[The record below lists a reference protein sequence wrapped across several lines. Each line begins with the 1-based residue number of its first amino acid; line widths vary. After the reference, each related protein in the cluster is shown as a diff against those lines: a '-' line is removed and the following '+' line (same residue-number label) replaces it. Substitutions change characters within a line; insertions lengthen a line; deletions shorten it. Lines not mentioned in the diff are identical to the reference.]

1 MEYQN
6 IMNLLDNTPNQPTK
20 FRTKSCVEI
29 NGTYSTGSQIK
40 FKISVLKSRLSDYR
54 DPDILVGET
63 ILVENTAY

>member
-20 FRTKSCVEI
+20 FSTKSWDEI

-40 FKISVLKSRLSDYR
+40 FKISMLKSRLSDYR
-54 DPDILVGET
+54 DPYILVGET
-63 ILVENTAY
+63 ILVGNTAY